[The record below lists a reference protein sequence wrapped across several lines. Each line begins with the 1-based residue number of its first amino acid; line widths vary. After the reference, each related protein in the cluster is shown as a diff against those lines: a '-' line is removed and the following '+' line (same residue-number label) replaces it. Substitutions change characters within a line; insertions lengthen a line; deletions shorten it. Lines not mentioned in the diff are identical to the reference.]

1 MDPFAARH
9 GKAARTALREFDEIV
24 RTIAFA
30 GTEPVL
36 DSVLPIARSFLEA
49 EQALAYR
56 LECHESG
63 LDVDFAHCVGAGP
76 MDRLL
81 REVRP
86 ILAEAREPLLSYRLP
101 IPLREERNTIFNSAS
116 EAVRERYLASAPVR
130 ELFPRLGLPH
140 REEIRVLLC
149 DGPYLLSWFGVFRG
163 DPFGARE
170 AERLE
175 RLVEPLGKRLAL
187 EDRLRRLSIRS
198 VALDVAM
205 DALGTPAFILDRRG
219 AVAHANEAGRALPH
233 EERARLLE
241 RARSLGAD
249 GEIDLLPI
257 HAQGIP
263 SHAFLVQRAGPT
275 LGQRLALFAKQWQL
289 TPRQA
294 QVLKEILEGRANK
307 EIAAALGI
315 REKTV
320 ELHVTALLRKVG
332 VESRSELLAA
342 FWTPRR

>member
-86 ILAEAREPLLSYRLP
+86 ILAEAREPL
-101 IPLREERNTIFNSAS
+101 
-116 EAVRERYLASAPVR
+116 
-130 ELFPRLGLPH
+130 
-140 REEIRVLLC
+140 
-149 DGPYLLSWFGVFRG
+149 
-163 DPFGARE
+163 
-170 AERLE
+170 
-175 RLVEPLGKRLAL
+175 
-187 EDRLRRLSIRS
+187 
-198 VALDVAM
+198 
-205 DALGTPAFILDRRG
+205 PAFILDRRG